1 MQLWNYDLTLTVLWY
16 DLTVQDIF
24 NSAICYDLWY
34 DDMVSYVCKT
44 RKIQEATFANFFDK
58 GIFTL
63 ELNIYIICQNLERPS
78 QIFMNFTLELNIYFE
93 KGIFMTKLNIFTLE
107 LNIRIHTWWIFT
119 LELNILWIHTWST
132 IKYLRYTHTHTHTA
146 L

>member
-1 MQLWNYDLTLTVLWY
+1 LQLWNYDLTLTVLWY

-34 DDMVSYVCKT
+34 DDMVSYVCTT

-107 LNIRIHTWWIFT
+107 LNMR
-119 LELNILWIHTWST
+119 IHTWST
-132 IKYLRYTHTHTHTA
+132 IKYLRYTHTRHFNLLYIQADRACGTGFS
-146 L
+146 

>member
-1 MQLWNYDLTLTVLWY
+1 
-16 DLTVQDIF
+16 
-24 NSAICYDLWY
+24 
-34 DDMVSYVCKT
+34 MVSYVCTT

-107 LNIRIHTWWIFT
+107 LNMQIHT
-119 LELNILWIHTWST
+119 
-132 IKYLRYTHTHTHTA
+132 
-146 L
+146 